1 MTRQPNE
8 RSLLVMICK
17 INSGLKPKER
27 VSFFICR
34 STAMGRYHFY
44 TNQKALVHDIIMYH
58 LPVFP
63 DQVRIGIATFATD
76 IDVIVDGISSNP
88 ITKCDIF
95 EENGYWDKVLYK
107 VQYIESNGKYTLNHT
122 LTDGTYVDLAY
133 SMAEDML
140 LSGVAYY
147 DVLFLNGYFC

>member
-1 MTRQPNE
+1 
-8 RSLLVMICK
+8 
-17 INSGLKPKER
+17 
-27 VSFFICR
+27 
-34 STAMGRYHFY
+34 MGRYHFY

-88 ITKCDIF
+88 ITKCDLF
-95 EENGYWDKVLYK
+95 KENGYWDKVLYK

-140 LSGVAYY
+140 LSGVAHY
-147 DVLFLNGYFC
+147 DVLFLNDYFC